1 MLMLHVHCDKTFNG
15 VYKYDIVQEL
25 QDLTESY
32 SIDSTVVY

>member
-1 MLMLHVHCDKTFNG
+1 MHMLHCDKTFNG
-15 VYKYDIVQEL
+15 VYKYVQEL